1 MHSLMLTNS
10 KAPAT
15 MQGPV
20 RAPLQCVLES
30 PMSSSTPATGSSNP
44 FESTQTQPA
53 SATVV
58 RKRVPLVILTAL
70 WGIPAVLSQI
80 APDSIAQFMFSGL
93 LLPTLCG
100 LALVGW
106 WSFRTA
112 VLPSH
117 RVITAIA
124 ALGALGLPFLLSHKS
139 VNFMVV
145 LMYGVPY
152 GVTAACVWLLLTG
165 NGAQRVR
172 FVGLIAIAVLTVI
185 AISMVRVH
193 GVTGAFQSEF
203 DWRWNPSPEER
214 LLARSTAGNG
224 DSASANSASAD
235 SAETATLTLRA
246 GDWSEFRGPS
256 RHGAVQ
262 LADFQ
267 PDWKA
272 SPPKELW
279 RQPVGPAWSSFCV
292 VDGRVITQ
300 EQLGDQELVICR
312 DVASGN
318 VIWKHSSTSRFEE
331 PVAGAGPRG
340 TPTFSDGKLY
350 IQGARGTIACLD
362 AGNGKVIWERDV
374 VKETGASIPE
384 WGFSASPLVYQG
396 RVTTFAGAEDKA
408 LITFDA
414 VTGAVIWTA
423 GSGKVS
429 YCSPQISSVCNQEQ
443 MLFCTD
449 KGVTAFEPATGTILW
464 KHDWPTEGVARITQ
478 PAVLSNTDG
487 TSDVVIGT
495 GLGVGLRRIH
505 VAKEGDT
512 WNVTEKW
519 TTTRCKPYFNDF
531 VVRDDHL
538 FGFDGTIFMCV
549 QLSDGEVKWR
559 ARGYGSGQVVLV
571 EPSGHLIILSETGDL
586 AVVPANPQ
594 KHEEISRLH
603 AIDGK
608 TWNHPVVADGKLF
621 ARNGVE
627 AVCYELSPGTPTP
640 NTDDSASSEET
651 TKD

>member
-1 MHSLMLTNS
+1 M
-10 KAPAT
+10 P
-15 MQGPV
+15 QPV
-20 RAPLQCVLES
+20 RALLDRVLES

-44 FESTQTQPA
+44 FESTQTQPI
-53 SATVV
+53 SATLV
-58 RKRVPLVILTAL
+58 RKRVPLAVLIAL
-70 WGIPAVLSQI
+70 WGLPAVLSRI

-93 LLPTLCG
+93 LLPALCG
-100 LALVGW
+100 LALLAW
-106 WSFRTA
+106 WSFRPA
-112 VLPSH
+112 VPRSH
-117 RVITAIA
+117 RIITAIA
-124 ALGALGLPFLLSHKS
+124 ALAALGLPFLVSHKS

-152 GVTAACVWLLLTG
+152 GVTAACLWLLLTG
-165 NGAQRVR
+165 NKAQRIR
-172 FVGLIAIAVLTVI
+172 FVGLVTIAAMTVI
-185 AISMVRVH
+185 ATSMIRVH

-214 LLARSTAGNG
+214 LLARSTSGAG
-224 DSASANSASAD
+224 DSASSEP
-235 SAETATLTLRA
+235 AESATLTLRA
-246 GDWSEFRGPS
+246 GDWAEFRGAS
-256 RHGAVQ
+256 RDGAVQ
-262 LADFQ
+262 IADFQ
-267 PDWKA
+267 PDWKT

-279 RQPVGPAWSSFCV
+279 RQPVGPGWSSFCV
-292 VDGRVITQ
+292 VDGRVMTQ

-312 DVASGN
+312 EASTGK
-318 VIWKHSSTSRFEE
+318 VLWKHSSTSRFEE
-331 PVAGAGPRG
+331 PVAGAGPRA
-340 TPTFSDGKLY
+340 TPTFADGKLY

-362 AGNGKVIWERDV
+362 AGNGTVLWERDI

-396 RVTTFAGAEDKA
+396 RVTTFAGAENKA

-414 VTGAVIWTA
+414 LTGDVIWTA
-423 GSGKVS
+423 GIGKVS
-429 YCSPQISSVCNQEQ
+429 YCSPQISSVCNQDQ
-443 MLFCTD
+443 MLFCADT
-449 KGVTAFEPATGTILW
+449 GVIAFEPATGKILW
-464 KHDWPTEGVARITQ
+464 KHDWPTEGIARITQ
-478 PAVLSNTDG
+478 PAVLSNPDG
-487 TSDVVIGT
+487 TSDIVIGT

-531 VVRDDHL
+531 VIHQEHL
-538 FGFDGTIFMCV
+538 YGFDGTIFMCV

-586 AVVPANPQ
+586 AVVTADPN
-594 KHEEISRLH
+594 KHQEVSRLH

-608 TWNHPVVADGKLF
+608 TWNHPVVSDGKLF

-627 AVCYELSPGTPTP
+627 AVCYELAPGTPIP
-640 NTDDSASSEET
+640 NTDSKAANEEPA
-651 TKD
+651 KE

>member
-1 MHSLMLTNS
+1 
-10 KAPAT
+10 
-15 MQGPV
+15 
-20 RAPLQCVLES
+20 
-30 PMSSSTPATGSSNP
+30 MSSTTPTTGSSNP
-44 FESTQTQPA
+44 FESTHTLPV

-58 RKRVPLVILTAL
+58 RKRVPLVVLTAL

-100 LALVGW
+100 LVLLAW
-106 WSFRTA
+106 WSLRSA
-112 VLPSH
+112 VPGSH

-124 ALGALGLPFLLSHKS
+124 AIAAMGLPFLVSHKS

-152 GVTAACVWLLLTG
+152 GVTAACLWLLLTG
-165 NGAQRVR
+165 NRAQRIR
-172 FVGLIAIAVLTVI
+172 FAGLVAIAAVSVI

-214 LLARSTAGNG
+214 LLARSTSGGVA
-224 DSASANSASAD
+224 ASAD
-235 SAETATLTLRA
+235 PAESATLTLRA

-256 RHGAVQ
+256 RDSAVQ

-267 PDWKA
+267 PDWKI

-312 DVASGN
+312 DVTSGN

-350 IQGARGTIACLD
+350 IQGARGTIVCLD
-362 AGNGKVIWERDV
+362 ASNGKVIWERDV

-414 VTGAVIWTA
+414 MTGEVIWSA

-443 MLFCTD
+443 MLFCADT
-449 KGVTAFEPATGTILW
+449 GVIAFEPSTGTILW
-464 KHDWPTEGVARITQ
+464 KHDWPTEGIARITQ
-478 PAVLSNTDG
+478 PAVLSNSDG
-487 TSDVVIGT
+487 TSDIVIGT

-531 VVRDDHL
+531 VVHEQYL
-538 FGFDGTIFMCV
+538 YGFDGTIFMCV

-571 EPSGHLIILSETGDL
+571 EPSGHLIILSETGDI

-594 KHEEISRLH
+594 QHTEISRLH

-621 ARNGVE
+621 VRNGVE
-627 AVCYELSPGTPTP
+627 AVCYELSPVTSNAGVEGRA
-640 NTDDSASSEET
+640 DDEVPAKTE
-651 TKD
+651 DR